1 MSKLEIISPDSSLR
15 KQIESAIKPKITLTK
30 KQKPKIIIFEDD
42 KPVKKTKKIKAKAD
56 NGSNTTTTWVINTC
70 TGKPRNK
77 SKILFSIH

>member
-42 KPVKKTKKIKAKAD
+42 KPVKKTKKMKEKEEKKTRKNKKELI
-56 NGSNTTTTWVINTC
+56 INLPLI
-70 TGKPRNK
+70 TGEHN
-77 SKILFSIH
+77 SKTQSF

>member
-42 KPVKKTKKIKAKAD
+42 KPVKKTKKMKEKKEKKEKEEKEEKKEKKEKKK
-56 NGSNTTTTWVINTC
+56 NQ
-70 TGKPRNK
+70 KK
-77 SKILFSIH
+77 

>member
-42 KPVKKTKKIKAKAD
+42 KPVKKTKKTQE
-56 NGSNTTTTWVINTC
+56 G
-70 TGKPRNK
+70 GKPCGRWECCMVGVLYLVY
-77 SKILFSIH
+77 SS

>member
-42 KPVKKTKKIKAKAD
+42 KPIKK
-56 NGSNTTTTWVINTC
+56 N
-70 TGKPRNK
+70 
-77 SKILFSIH
+77 